1 MLGDNPEKSKNP
13 LKKAMRRRNAKT
25 VTFTAP
31 TFIEASEMEFS
42 SDEELDGADYFNS
55 DDEEAISEGIEDDM
69 QDNEDSDIVIEPL
82 KPKLKESDEPER
94 VQIKQEPERVD
105 PEERKSSEESS
116 RSQRK
121 NFGLRCTMTIRSTD
135 LLTCQ
140 EQPKLLSAGPGMVLC
155 ATQIRY
161 SKMIPLKR
169 RRYP

>member
-55 DDEEAISEGIEDDM
+55 DDEAISQRIEDDM
-69 QDNEDSDIVIEPL
+69 HDNEDSDIVIEPL
-82 KPKLKESDEPER
+82 KPKPKESDEPER
-94 VQIKQEPERVD
+94 VQMKQEPERVD
-105 PEERKSSEESS
+105 SEEPRSSEESS

-121 NFGLRCTMTIRSTD
+121 NFGLRCTVIIRSTD

-155 ATQIRY
+155 ATRIRS